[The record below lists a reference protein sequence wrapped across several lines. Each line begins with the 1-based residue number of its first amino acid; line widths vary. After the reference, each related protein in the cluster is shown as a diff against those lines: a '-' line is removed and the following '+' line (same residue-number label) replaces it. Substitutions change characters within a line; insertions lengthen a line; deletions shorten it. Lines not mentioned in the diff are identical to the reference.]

1 MSQENVEIVKRTYDG
16 INHAYETGEYL
27 QPIEELCHPD
37 VVLRTSGM
45 FPESG
50 EYYGYAGLREF
61 TTNQAEAFEQMS
73 VQCAEFIDAG
83 DRIVVPVRFGGKARH
98 TGISATFTVAHAWT
112 IRDGKVAAIDMY
124 QQRSEALQAVGL
136 EE

>member
-1 MSQENVEIVKRTYDG
+1 MSQENMELVARCYERMNLAYQSGDYGRDLDDIA
-16 INHAYETGEYL
+16 HA
-27 QPIEELCHPD
+27 D

-50 EYYGYAGLREF
+50 EHHGYQGLRHF
-61 TTNQAEAFEQMS
+61 AQNQAEAFQEP
-73 VQCAEFIDAG
+73 FIQPLEIIDG
-83 DRIVVPVRFGGKARH
+83 GHRIVAPITFGGTARH
-98 TGISATFTVAHAWT
+98 TGIPVTFAIVHVWT

-124 QQRSEALQAVGL
+124 PDRGEALKAVGL